1 MKPWR
6 GLIENGVFVLG
17 SSSHLC
23 FFFLGGGGA
32 VGSAAGCVY
41 MEKGGH

>member
-6 GLIENGVFVLG
+6 GLIENGVSVLG

-23 FFFLGGGGA
+23 FFFLGGA